1 MEFCFYFK
9 LIAALKNME
18 SFIQNNLLT
27 NLRQVRC
34 LVNVAVN
41 SVYTRQIISA
51 RLHLENDGSDT
62 VKYPSSHSG

>member
-1 MEFCFYFK
+1 
-9 LIAALKNME
+9 ME